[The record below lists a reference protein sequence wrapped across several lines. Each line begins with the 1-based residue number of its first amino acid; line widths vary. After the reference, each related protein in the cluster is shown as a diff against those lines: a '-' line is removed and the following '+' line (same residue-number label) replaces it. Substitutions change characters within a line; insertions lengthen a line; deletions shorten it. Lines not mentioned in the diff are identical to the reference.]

1 MKEETVKE
9 SRWKEIEGDDPK
21 PLSSHL
27 KELRKR
33 LIVVIVVLVVS
44 FLICMN
50 YAPDFIN
57 WFTDMGTKF
66 GYEYV
71 FIAPQELLMV
81 TITAALAGAV
91 IITFPVAA
99 VELYQFAKPG
109 LEKKEQRAFKFAMF
123 FGSIC
128 FVIGVAFAW
137 KISIPFMLNFLISF
151 TNVTVVT
158 ASISIQEFMSFVG
171 TVLLIFGIIFEMPL
185 VCSVLAML
193 GILKPA
199 FLIKGRKIAIVL
211 IFLIAAIITPPDIAS
226 QIMVAVPMVI
236 LYQISIYLTKIF
248 ALRHE
253 KKQAEAEAA

>member
-1 MKEETVKE
+1 
-9 SRWKEIEGDDPK
+9 
-21 PLSSHL
+21 
-27 KELRKR
+27 
-33 LIVVIVVLVVS
+33 
-44 FLICMN
+44 
-50 YAPDFIN
+50 
-57 WFTDMGTKF
+57 
-66 GYEYV
+66 
-71 FIAPQELLMV
+71 MV